1 MDYELIRSSRKTL
14 AITVDKNGKLIVRA
28 PMKMPQETIDS
39 FVNEKA
45 QWIKKHTDAAEQ
57 HSYDRSSRLAVPPE
71 ALPFLGGMCPV
82 KNITPYGYID
92 GCFNLPPDTSLEE
105 LIPYLR
111 RLYAAVA
118 KEALVSRTRLLADRM
133 GVQISDI
140 KINSARTRWGSCS
153 SQKVINLSWK
163 LLAADP
169 KLIDYVIV
177 HELCHTIHMNHSP
190 AFWEM
195 VGSVIPD
202 YKERRQELKSVQKI
216 LGEFGLE

>member
-1 MDYELIRSSRKTL
+1 MEYELKRSSRKTL
-14 AITVDKNGKLIVRA
+14 AITVDKNGRLIVHA
-28 PMKMPQETIDS
+28 PLKMPAEAIDC

-45 QWIKKHTDAAEQ
+45 QWIKKHTDAARQ
-57 HSYDRSSRLAVPPE
+57 RLYDRSSRLAAPPD

-82 KNITPYGYID
+82 KNDTPYGYIG
-92 GCFNLPPDTSLEE
+92 GCFNLPPSISLEE
-105 LIPYLR
+105 LLPYLR

-118 KEALVSRTRLLADRM
+118 KETLVSRTKLLADRM
-133 GVQISDI
+133 GVEISDI
-140 KINSARTRWGSCS
+140 KINSAKTRWGSCS

-169 KLIDYVIV
+169 KLIDYVII
-177 HELCHTIHMNHSP
+177 HELCHTRHMNHSA

-202 YKERRQELKSVQKI
+202 FKERRQKLKEVQKI
-216 LGEFGLE
+216 LVEFGLE